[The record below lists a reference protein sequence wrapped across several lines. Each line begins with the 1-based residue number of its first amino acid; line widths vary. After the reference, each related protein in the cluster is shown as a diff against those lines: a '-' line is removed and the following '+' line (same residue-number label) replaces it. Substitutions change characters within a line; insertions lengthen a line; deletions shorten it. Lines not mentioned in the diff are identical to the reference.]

1 MLKLGKLCGLWLE
14 NIANHGGTGGPLYPQ
29 VLWIDLF
36 ESMDAD
42 PVDTEADRIQPF
54 YMRLGQLQ
62 VLVSPVSWSSADTPG

>member
-54 YMRLGQLQ
+54 
-62 VLVSPVSWSSADTPG
+62 